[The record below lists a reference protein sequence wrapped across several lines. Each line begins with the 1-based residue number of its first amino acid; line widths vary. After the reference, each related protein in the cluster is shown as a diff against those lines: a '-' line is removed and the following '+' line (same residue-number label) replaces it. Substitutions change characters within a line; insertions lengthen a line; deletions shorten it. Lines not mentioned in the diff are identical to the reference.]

1 MKEGREGGGM
11 DVHFFVSF
19 SSSFSS
25 SSSICWPDRSA
36 MRIALAA
43 IYDRHIRCR
52 QGGKNGE
59 KE

>member
-1 MKEGREGGGM
+1 M